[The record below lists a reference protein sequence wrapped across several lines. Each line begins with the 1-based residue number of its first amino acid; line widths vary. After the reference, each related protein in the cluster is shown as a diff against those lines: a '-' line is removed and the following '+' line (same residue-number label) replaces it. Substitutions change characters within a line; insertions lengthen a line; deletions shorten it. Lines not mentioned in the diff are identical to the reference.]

1 MNESDRERLKDL
13 LSRAGRIAATKRRA
27 FIQQQA
33 ADNPALAA
41 EALELVST
49 LDDPD
54 FLGAVTG
61 AGLAAE
67 LDAAAPF
74 REGPGARIGRYKL
87 LQRIGEGGFGVVFM
101 AEQTEP
107 VIRRVA
113 LKIIKAGMDTRQVIA
128 RFEAERQ
135 ALALMDHPNIARVL
149 DAGATDS
156 GRPYFVME
164 LVRGEPVTQYCD
176 RESLSIEQRLDLF
189 RNICSAVQHAHQK
202 GIIHRDLKP
211 SNVLVTVADGRPLAK
226 VIDFGIAK
234 ATAVRLTDK
243 TLFTEI
249 HQLIGTPQY
258 MSPEQA
264 EVTGVDIDTRSDV
277 YALGVLLYELLAGDT
292 PFDANRLRSAPLA
305 EIQRIIRDEEPP
317 RPSTRMR
324 TLAASSSMNA
334 LPSGNVSSKPSTDGS
349 AADIARR
356 RRTEPL
362 SLAKS
367 LRGDLDW
374 IVMKCL
380 EKDRARRYD
389 TAAALAGD
397 ITRYLDHEPVTAT
410 PPSTRYKLRKYVQ
423 RHRAGVV
430 ASAVAAAALILATG
444 VSIAFGIRESRQRA
458 AAELTRARAEKA
470 EAEAKTRAS
479 ELQLVAEFQ
488 EEQLS
493 DIDARAMGARL
504 RAELLKKTRAAAERT
519 NLPPDVVNTRV
530 AELDRLIA
538 DSDFT
543 GIANDALEV
552 NFFQP
557 AMAAIEK
564 QFVDQPVVKA
574 QLLQSLADT
583 LRNLGLLD
591 RAVAPQTEALD
602 IRRRVLGEEHPD
614 TLTSI
619 GRMGMLVG
627 DQGKL
632 AEAERYDREVLEK
645 RRRVL
650 GNEHPDTLSALH
662 NLGHTLQAVGRLS
675 EAEECYREVLD
686 ARRRILGEDDID
698 TLTSIM
704 SMGYL
709 LQARG
714 KLDDAE
720 PYYRDALEK
729 RRRLLGDD
737 HPHTLFAIGNMGSLL
752 NMKGKFDEAEPY
764 YREALIRRRRVLGD
778 NHPETLQSI
787 NNMGSFLRDQGKL
800 SEAELFYREALEKRR
815 RILGNEHPH
824 TLSSI
829 GNMGSLLQAQG
840 KFDEAEPL
848 LREALEKRRRLLG
861 PDHSDTLVSMNNM
874 ASLYFGQGNFAQAEA
889 YSREVLEGNRR
900 VLGDEHPYTLS
911 TILNL
916 ARALLAQDKPAET
929 IGLLATAEPAARRV
943 FTGGFTSRMYS
954 WLSMLGRA
962 RTKVGEFGEAETNLR
977 EANEILSRLDPA
989 KAPDPSGLMQSLEDL
1004 YARWNEAEPDRGF
1017 DLMAAQWRD
1026 KLAAWQA
1033 STQPAADAAPR

>member
-1 MNESDRERLKDL
+1 MPSAK
-13 LSRAGRIAATKRRA
+13 RIA

-33 ADNPALAA
+33 ADNPELTA

-324 TLAASSSMNA
+324 TLAASSNINV
-334 LPSGNVSSKPSTDGS
+334 LPVGNIQSKPSTDGS

-397 ITRYLDHEPVTAT
+397 ITRYLAHEPVTAT
-410 PPSTRYKLRKYVQ
+410 PPSARYKLQKYVQ
-423 RHRAGVV
+423 RHRAGV
-430 ASAVAAAALILATG
+430 AAAAVAAAALILATG
-444 VSIAFGIRESRQRA
+444 VSIAFGIRELRQRA
-458 AAELTRARAEKA
+458 AAERALRRAELAETDARARAKDLA
-470 EAEAKTRAS
+470 
-479 ELQLVAEFQ
+479 QVVEFQ
-488 EEQLS
+488 EEQLA
-493 DIDARAMGARL
+493 DIEPRDMGARL
-504 RAELLKKTRAAAERT
+504 RTDLLRKARLAAERE
-519 NLPPDVVNTRV
+519 NLPPEKINSRL
-530 AELDRLIA
+530 AELEQLIA
-538 DSDFT
+538 GSDFT
-543 GIANDALEV
+543 GVALEALDTT
-552 NFFQP
+552 FFQP
-557 AMAAIEK
+557 ALEAIDK
-564 QFVDQPVVKA
+564 KFADQPIIRA
-574 QLLQSLADT
+574 QLLQGLAT
-583 LRNLGLLD
+583 TMRELGLLE
-591 RAVAPQTEALD
+591 RAVAPQTDALD

-619 GRMGMLVG
+619 SKMGTLFNA
-627 DQGKL
+627 QGKF
-632 AEAERYDREVLEK
+632 AEAERNDREVLEK
-645 RRRVL
+645 RRRIL
-650 GNEHPDTLSALH
+650 GDDHLDTLSAIH
-662 NLGHTLQAVGRLS
+662 NLAHVLQAEGKFD
-675 EAEECYREVLD
+675 EAEPLFREVLD
-686 ARRRILGEDDID
+686 ARRRILGDDDID
-698 TLTSIM
+698 TLTSVM
-704 SMGYL
+704 SMGFF

-714 KLDDAE
+714 
-720 PYYRDALEK
+720 
-729 RRRLLGDD
+729 RLR
-737 HPHTLFAIGNMGSLL
+737 
-752 NMKGKFDEAEPY
+752 EAEPY
-764 YREALIRRRRVLGD
+764 YREALDKRRRTLGEEHPHTLFAIANMASLLQQQGQFTEAERLCREALEKRRRVLGD
-778 NHPETLQSI
+778 DHPDTLQSI
-787 NNMGSFLRDQGKL
+787 NNLGNNLQEQQKL
-800 SEAELFYREALEKRR
+800 DEAEPYFREALEKRRRVLGPDHPYTLNSINNLSTLLQARGDLAGAEALILEALEKRR
-815 RILGNEHPH
+815 RILG
-824 TLSSI
+824 
-829 GNMGSLLQAQG
+829 
-840 KFDEAEPL
+840 
-848 LREALEKRRRLLG
+848 
-861 PDHSDTLVSMNNM
+861 PDHFDTLVSLNNL
-874 ASLYFGQGNFAQAEA
+874 ASVLYKQGNFARSEA
-889 YSREVLEGNRR
+889 ASREVLAGTRR
-900 VLGDEHPYTLS
+900 IVGDEHPFTL
-911 TILNL
+911 TGAVNL
-916 ARALLAQDKPAET
+916 ARALQAQDRFAESLEILVPA
-929 IGLLATAEPAARRV
+929 LPTARHV
-943 FTGGFTSRMYS
+943 FTGGYAVRLGM
-954 WLSMLGRA
+954 WLSLVGRA
-962 RTKVGEFGEAETNLR
+962 RIKVGDFVGAEASLR
-977 EANEILSRLDPA
+977 EAEEIYRPLDPA
-989 KAPDPSGLMQSLEDL
+989 IAAAPDVRFRDFVNL
-1004 YARWNEAEPDRGF
+1004 YTAWHLAEPAGGYDR
-1017 DLMAAQWRD
+1017 LTAEWQQ
-1026 KLAAWQA
+1026 KLTAWQA
-1033 STQPAADAAPR
+1033 TTQPAADAAPR